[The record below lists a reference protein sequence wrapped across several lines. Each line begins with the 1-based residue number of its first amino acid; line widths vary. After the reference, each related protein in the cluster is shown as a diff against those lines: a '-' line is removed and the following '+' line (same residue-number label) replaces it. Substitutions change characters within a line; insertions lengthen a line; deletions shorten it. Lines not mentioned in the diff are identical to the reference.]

1 MVKSEKKEISNNNI
15 LVNAADKVG
24 LETELFCKESYVSS
38 STEKFNEE
46 ATIKEW
52 VGEYSYFTTYHMLPL
67 SSDRMNQISE
77 KYGTDYILLS
87 GIEAL
92 KYKKAN
98 AVWSVFY
105 AIVVYPAAPY
115 YLYQAFSYEHQ
126 NIYYNFLINTKNGEI
141 VLTDLRE
148 TTQKEKELNSRSL
161 IYDVMYQIKNEKN
174 EK

>member
-1 MVKSEKKEISNNNI
+1 MITTLSAISRQLPQIRSFLSNKSLLCQKIK
-15 LVNAADKVG
+15 
-24 LETELFCKESYVSS
+24 
-38 STEKFNEE
+38 
-46 ATIKEW
+46 ATIIGKETHPPR
-52 VGEYSYFTTYHMLPL
+52 VPESNEANTPQETARSAKTVSLCQPFC
-67 SSDRMNQISE
+67 
-77 KYGTDYILLS
+77 
-87 GIEAL
+87 AL